1 MPNLRALILPL
12 IALLLAG
19 CADTSF
25 YNLKTPAASQADQ
38 YVETEGLSRLTSRK
52 IAIVSFGIE
61 YDTKV
66 VYPLSY
72 CHGYQYPG
80 GLYTIRHFQK
90 EMTLDL
96 TRERM
101 QWLADQAYTKLVTD
115 FQAAGY
121 DIIPSEVYQE
131 TQAYQ
136 ALIELV
142 EPKSPASTAFRFGDP
157 ENVVTGEALVFA
169 PTDRVWYSPPLGEV
183 GSRIGDTLTSLG
195 SEIRY
200 ARRGFSGGQAVTKAE
215 VELADALNATLL
227 KVYYVVSPV
236 RSFVETKFLEGG
248 VPVEGHT
255 IIGRGETRIAF
266 RTPGAPTNHLPFS
279 RNTPPQDGNAFV
291 RLKRDVQL
299 DTARTS
305 DQDLEDHLDA
315 VREMWMAKLIA
326 GS

>member
-1 MPNLRALILPL
+1 MPNILALILPL
-12 IALLLAG
+12 IAPLLAG
-19 CADTSF
+19 CADTSV

-38 YVETEGLSRLTSRK
+38 YVETEGLSLLPSK
-52 IAIVSFGIE
+52 KVAIVSFGIE

-66 VYPLSY
+66 IYPLSY

-80 GLYTIRHFQK
+80 GIYTIRHFHK
-90 EMTLDL
+90 EVTLGL

-101 QWLADQAYTKLVTD
+101 QRLVDQAYTNLVTD

-121 DIIPSEVYQE
+121 EIIPSELYRE
-131 TQAYQ
+131 TPAYQ

-142 EPKSPASTAFRFGDP
+142 EPESPASTTFRFGDS
-157 ENVVTGEALVFA
+157 ENLVTGDALVFA
-169 PTDRVWYSPPLGEV
+169 PTGLVWYAPALGEV
-183 GSRIGDTLTSLG
+183 GSRTGDTLTSLG

-200 ARRGFSGGQAVTKAE
+200 ARRGFSGGQAVTQAE
-215 VELADALNATLL
+215 VELADALNATLV

-255 IIGRGETRIAF
+255 IIGRGETRLAF

-299 DTARTS
+299 DTALSS

-315 VREMWMAKLIA
+315 VHEMWMAKLKA
-326 GS
+326 GT